1 MAKLNQL
8 TRYSRI
14 INKLSG
20 LRHYVPAGEL
30 IDAMGGL
37 SDFGINYTLR
47 TLQRDIRSIEQV
59 FGIEIRNKKGDGY
72 YIASVPDKTEMFAGL
87 LSDYQILTSL
97 EESRGLHEYI
107 IPDHRTPV
115 ISIPVNDLVTAI
127 RDRRIVRFSY
137 YLPLCNEVRHYDG
150 QPYFIKQSQGKWYL
164 LAIVKDNIR
173 SFELGRFRSFNVLEQ
188 TFERNED
195 FFPKDQFSNSF
206 GIWDDENLPIEH
218 IVLSVSQQEW
228 RFMKTYP
235 IHHTQELIEETPD
248 RVTLSI
254 DVRITHDLMMDLL
267 SRAHSL
273 RIIEPASL
281 REDYRRILLTAANNN
296 M

>member
-14 INKLSG
+14 INRLSG
-20 LRHYVPAGEL
+20 LRHYIPADEL

-37 SDFGINYTLR
+37 SDFGINYTIR

-59 FGIEIRNKKGDGY
+59 FGIEIRNRKGYGY
-72 YIASVPDKTEMFAGL
+72 YIASVPDKTEAFTGL

-97 EESRGLHEYI
+97 EETRGLHEYI
-107 IPDHRTPV
+107 IPDHRAPV
-115 ISIPVNDLVTAI
+115 ISVPVNDFVTAI
-127 RDRRIVRFSY
+127 RDRRFIRFSY
-137 YLPLCNEVRHYDG
+137 YLPLDNEVRQYDG

-164 LAIVKDNIR
+164 LAIVKDKIR
-173 SFELGRFRSFNVLEQ
+173 SFELGRFRSFDILEQ

-195 FFPKDQFSNSF
+195 RFPKNQFSNSF

-218 IVLSVSQQEW
+218 IVFSVSQQEW

-235 IHHTQELIEETPD
+235 IHHTQTLIEEMPD
-248 RVTLSI
+248 LVTLSI

-281 REDYRRILLTAANNN
+281 KEEYRKILSTALNNN
-296 M
+296 L

>member
-14 INKLSG
+14 INRLSG
-20 LRHYVPAGEL
+20 LRHYVPADEL
-30 IDAMGGL
+30 IEAMGGL
-37 SDFGINYTLR
+37 SDFGINYTIR

-59 FGIEIRNKKGDGY
+59 FGIEIRNRKGYGY
-72 YIASVPDKTEMFAGL
+72 YIASVPDKTEAFTGL

-97 EESRGLHEYI
+97 EETRGLHEYI
-107 IPDHRTPV
+107 IPDHRAPV
-115 ISIPVNDLVTAI
+115 ISVPVNDLVTAI
-127 RDRRIVRFSY
+127 RDRRFIRFSY
-137 YLPLCNEVRHYDG
+137 YLPLGNEVRQYDG

-164 LAIVKDNIR
+164 LAIVKDKIR
-173 SFELGRFRSFNVLEQ
+173 CFELGRFRSFDILEQ

-195 FFPKDQFSNSF
+195 RFPKNQFSNSF

-218 IVLSVSQQEW
+218 IVFSVSQQEW

-235 IHHTQELIEETPD
+235 IHHTQTLIEEMPD
-248 RVTLSI
+248 HVTLSI

-281 REDYRRILLTAANNN
+281 KEEYIKILSTALSNNL
-296 M
+296 

>member
-37 SDFGINYTLR
+37 SDFGINYTIR

-59 FGIEIRNKKGDGY
+59 FGIEIRNRKGYGY

-127 RDRRIVRFSY
+127 RDRRIIRFSY
-137 YLPLCNEVRHYDG
+137 YLPLCNEVRQYDG

-164 LAIVKDNIR
+164 LAVVKDNIR
-173 SFELGRFRSFNVLEQ
+173 SFDLGRFRSFNVLEQ

-195 FFPKDQFSNSF
+195 CFPKDQFSNSF

-218 IVLSVSQQEW
+218 IVFSVSQQEW

-254 DVRITHDLMMDLL
+254 DVRITHDLMRDTCKLPW
-267 SRAHSL
+267 HNV
-273 RIIEPASL
+273 
-281 REDYRRILLTAANNN
+281 T
-296 M
+296 

>member
-37 SDFGINYTLR
+37 SDFGINYTIR

-59 FGIEIRNKKGDGY
+59 FGIEIRNRKGYGY

-127 RDRRIVRFSY
+127 RDRRIIRFSY

-164 LAIVKDNIR
+164 LAIVIDNIR

-218 IVLSVSQQEW
+218 IVFSVSQQEW

-273 RIIEPASL
+273 RIIEPATL
-281 REDYRRILLTAANNN
+281 KEDYRRILLTAANNN
-296 M
+296 L